1 MSWMVAVALL
11 SLQRIRTFPAATLIT
26 YEYVGVKQCSMPV
39 QVGLSR
45 LVYSGPMNW
54 LPDAFDKAARANRS
68 RTALVEEDRSWTF
81 GELAEE
87 SDAIAAMLREKVAG
101 HAVGVLLLN
110 SQKYVT
116 TLLGVWKAGK
126 TPVPLNYLL
135 PPQELAYIIK
145 DSGMSALITSQ
156 FFAQAVSAVKPLF
169 GDKGVILMADSPDFA
184 PKASNASA
192 TYQDPALY
200 LYTSG
205 TTGKPKG
212 VILTHRNLATNVE
225 ACQRAGGFDHRDSFL
240 CLLPFFHTY
249 AITGTILLPLLN
261 GSKMVLVDRFQPL
274 KVMKLIEDHAISVF
288 LAIPSMYRVLAH
300 TEGDFKL
307 NSVRFPISG
316 GEPLP
321 VAVAEAFE
329 KRFGVPIF
337 EGYGQTEASPVISLN
352 VPAKRKIGTVGPP
365 LPGVEIAIW
374 DDQKNPVDLDVIGEI
389 MVRGPNVMEGYYNL
403 PDETSKT
410 MTRGWLHTGDLGTM
424 DAEGFVTITGRKKDL
439 IISAGENIY
448 PREIEE
454 VLAQHPKVKEVAVI
468 GVKDEV
474 RGEVP
479 KAFVIAREGMT
490 VDEKE
495 LRHFCREN
503 IAGYK
508 VPRHF
513 AVVADLPRTPTGK
526 VLKRL
531 LPAD

>member
-1 MSWMVAVALL
+1 M
-11 SLQRIRTFPAATLIT
+11 T
-26 YEYVGVKQCSMPV
+26 
-39 QVGLSR
+39 
-45 LVYSGPMNW
+45 W
-54 LPDAFDKAARANRS
+54 LPDAFDAAAKANGS
-68 RTALVEEDRSWTF
+68 RTALVEEDRQWTF

-87 SDAIAAMLREKVAG
+87 SDNIAAMLREKVAG
-101 HAVGVLLLN
+101 DAVGILLLN

-156 FFAQAVSAVKPLF
+156 FFAQSVAALKPLF
-169 GDKGVILMADSPDFA
+169 GDRGVILMADDPDFA
-184 PKASNASA
+184 PRTSKAVSVP
-192 TYQDPALY
+192 YRDPALY

-212 VILTHRNLATNVE
+212 VVLTHRNLSYNVDS
-225 ACQRAGGFDHRDSFL
+225 CQRAGEFDHRDSFL

-261 GSKMVLVDRFQPL
+261 GSKIVLVDRFQPL
-274 KVMKLIEDHAISVF
+274 KVMKLIEEHSISVF

-300 TEGDFKL
+300 SEGDFNLK
-307 NSVRFPISG
+307 SVRFPISG

-321 VAVAEAFE
+321 LAVAEAFE

-337 EGYGQTEASPVISLN
+337 EGYGQTEASPVVSLN
-352 VPAKRKIGTVGPP
+352 LPNKRRLGTVGPA

-374 DDQKNPVDLDVIGEI
+374 DDQKNPVGPDVIGEI
-389 MVRGPNVMEGYYNL
+389 MVRGPSVMQCYYNL

-410 MTRGWLHTGDLGTM
+410 ITREWLHTGDLGKI

-454 VLAQHPKVKEVAVI
+454 VLVQHPMVKEVAVI

-495 LRHFCREN
+495 LRQFCREN
-503 IAGYK
+503 LAGYK
-508 VPRHF
+508 VPKHI
-513 AVVADLPRTPTGK
+513 ALVPDLPRTPTGK
-526 VLKRL
+526 VLKRM
-531 LPAD
+531 LPTS

>member
-1 MSWMVAVALL
+1 M
-11 SLQRIRTFPAATLIT
+11 
-26 YEYVGVKQCSMPV
+26 K
-39 QVGLSR
+39 
-45 LVYSGPMNW
+45 W
-54 LPDAFDKAARANRS
+54 LPDVFDSATKAHGS
-68 RTALVEEDRSWTF
+68 RTALVEEDRKWTF
-81 GELAEE
+81 SELAQE
-87 SDAIAAMLREKVAG
+87 SDDIAAMLREKVIG
-101 HAVGVLLLN
+101 DTVGILLLN
-110 SQKYVT
+110 SKKYVT
-116 TLLGVWKAGK
+116 TLFGVWKAGK

-156 FFAQAVSAVKPLF
+156 FFAQAVAAVKPLF
-169 GDKGVILMADSPDFA
+169 GDRGVILMADDPAFA
-184 PKASNASA
+184 PA
-192 TYQDPALY
+192 TSTAVSVSYRDPALY

-212 VILTHRNLATNVE
+212 VVLTHNNLSSNVE
-225 ACQRAGGFDHRDSFL
+225 SCQRAGGFDNRDSFL

-274 KVMKLIEDHAISVF
+274 KVMKLIEDHAVSVF
-288 LAIPSMYRVLAH
+288 LAIPSMYRVLAQ
-300 TEGDFKL
+300 TEGDFDLK
-307 NSVRFPISG
+307 SVRFPISG

-337 EGYGQTEASPVISLN
+337 EGYGQTEASPVVSLN
-352 VPAKRKIGTVGPP
+352 VPEKRKLGTVGSA

-374 DDQKNPVDLDVIGEI
+374 DDNKSPVGIDVVGEI
-389 MVRGPNVMEGYYNL
+389 MVRGENVMQGYYNL
-403 PDETSKT
+403 PDETAKT
-410 MTRGWLHTGDLGTM
+410 ITQEWLHTGDLGKM

-490 VDEKE
+490 ADEKE
-495 LRHFCREN
+495 LRQFCREN
-503 IAGYK
+503 LAGYK
-508 VPRHF
+508 VPKHIEL
-513 AVVADLPRTPTGK
+513 VPDLPRTPTGK
-526 VLKRL
+526 VLKRM
-531 LPAD
+531 LPTT